1 MVIDK
6 FCTAQFRKAR
16 KSGRIAPFAT
26 GVLLTATVLNGP
38 VIAADADRGFELAAR
53 WCNGCHSIGDDPQR
67 QEDAGTPFAE
77 LAKND
82 EIYLQSAINHPHEFM
97 PDFPQLTDTDK
108 GDLIAY
114 IRSLGG

>member
-1 MVIDK
+1 MVPVLH
-6 FCTAQFRKAR
+6 
-16 KSGRIAPFAT
+16 GPAT
-26 GVLLTATVLNGP
+26 
-38 VIAADADRGFELAAR
+38 AADADRGFDLAAR

-77 LAKND
+77 LARND
-82 EIYLQSAINHPHEFM
+82 EIYLRSAINHPHEFM